1 MVLTLASSD
10 YIALLGSMSTA
21 IAAGAAVFALIYA
34 KNQVT
39 EARNQL
45 KNSRTIAYL
54 DFLLR
59 VDEAFQKHQEVHQL
73 LQPAFA
79 WGNNKAGPQSAE
91 DWFKVTSYMGL
102 FERVNFLIDIG
113 AEQLEMV
120 DKFHGY
126 RVYNIVSNNTIREAK
141 LENQKTA
148 AYWEEFIRLWLK
160 LKPLHPE
167 WNEYPK
173 VALAARK

>member
-1 MVLTLASSD
+1 MALALAPSD
-10 YIALLGSMSTA
+10 YIALVGSVSTA
-21 IAAGAAVFALIYA
+21 SAAVAAIVALIYA

-59 VDEAFQKHQEVHQL
+59 VDEAFQRHQEVHQL

-79 WGNNKAGPQSAE
+79 WGNNKGGPKSAE

-102 FERVNFLIDIG
+102 FERINFLLEIG
-113 AEQLEMV
+113 IEQLGMV

-126 RVYNIVSNNTIREAK
+126 RMYNIVSNDIIRQAK
-141 LENQKTA
+141 LEDKQIA

-160 LKPLHPE
+160 LKTLHSD
-167 WNEYPK
+167 WNQYPG
-173 VALAARK
+173 VVLIPRR